1 MASTTRGLNIS
12 GTRQA
17 PPVPRAI
24 DRFFQFSLLGML
36 ASGYFALLGTN
47 FLDLPSAALTLA
59 ALVARGLIVA
69 QVIKFDPPPRAV
81 AALTVAYIGFF
92 PLDYL
97 YLSSSIFTA
106 VIHLILFLAIIKV
119 VTAKTQRDYGYLKII
134 AGLEL
139 LAAATLSFQLN
150 FFLFLI
156 LFLISTIATY
166 ASGEIR
172 NSTIAYAGI
181 AGATGRP
188 RPASVGLR
196 RFSQRLSAFTAY
208 SFLGILT
215 ITGGAFFVLPR
226 TARGAFQRFVPKQ
239 YHLPGFSNEVTLGE
253 IGEIK
258 QSSRPVMHVQSYSGA
273 GLTNVRWRGSVLSD
287 FDGQRWSNPASND
300 IWLKVDRGALPLRS
314 TLGRRGGR
322 NIAYQVELNDI
333 ASDTLFFAGTPESI
347 SINVPMLRFSR
358 GETIRTPPRTITTGL
373 KYGVYSYL
381 DEPNAPLVAPPEPD
395 REAGSIDYLR
405 LPSIDSRIPQL
416 AREMAGEAVSDFDR
430 ARAIEKGLRSR
441 YGYTL
446 ELLKEP
452 VEDPLAY
459 FLFVRQKGHCEYF
472 ASAMAVMLRTM
483 RIPSRV
489 AVGFLS
495 GVYNPMTG
503 WQVVRASDAHS
514 WVEAWIP
521 NQGWVTFDP
530 TPPDPGGSGGGLSG
544 RISLLLDTVDQF
556 WQDWVMG
563 YNLERQVVLATRMGE
578 SSRNMQ
584 LPHFDSLGAW
594 FKQVFGGN
602 WLHSSAA
609 GLIAFFIA
617 AGAVGAAVWMLFGQF
632 LKRWWR
638 AAAGVRRARRGQGE
652 ASDATLLYERMLA
665 QLAKRG
671 IRKPPHV
678 TPQEFA
684 LGLTEPAVS
693 GVVQELTA
701 FYNEFRFGN
710 RPAVAPRMIQLL
722 ERLEQSH

>member
-1 MASTTRGLNIS
+1 MASEPAAL
-12 GTRQA
+12 
-17 PPVPRAI
+17 PVPRAI

-47 FLDLPSAALTLA
+47 FLDLPSAVLTFTALI
-59 ALVARGLIVA
+59 VRGLIVA

-97 YLSSSIFTA
+97 YFSSGVFTA

-139 LAAATLSFQLN
+139 LAAATLSFQLS
-150 FFLFLI
+150 FFLFLV
-156 LFLISTIATY
+156 LFLIATIATY

-172 NSTIAYAGI
+172 NSTIAFAGLTRTPARRPI
-181 AGATGRP
+181 A
-188 RPASVGLR
+188 VGLR
-196 RFSQRLSAFTAY
+196 RFPQRLSAFTAY
-208 SFLGILT
+208 SFLGILV
-215 ITGGAFFVLPR
+215 ITGGAFFILPR
-226 TARGAFQRFVPKQ
+226 TARGAFQRFIPKQ

-258 QSSRPVMHVQSYSGA
+258 QSGKPVMHVRAYSGA
-273 GLTNVRWRGSVLSD
+273 PLSTVRWRGSVLSD
-287 FDGQRWSNPASND
+287 FDGQRWSNPASSD
-300 IWLKVDRGALPLRS
+300 IWLRVDRGVFPLRS
-314 TLGRRGGR
+314 ASGRRGGH

-381 DEPNAPLVAPPEPD
+381 DEPNAPFVAPPEND
-395 REAGSIDYLR
+395 REVESIDYLR
-405 LPSIDSRIPQL
+405 LPSIDPRIPQL

-430 ARAIEKGLRSR
+430 ARALEKGLRSR

-446 ELLKEP
+446 QLLTEP
-452 VEDPLAY
+452 VQDPLAN

-472 ASAMAVMLRTM
+472 ASAMAVMLRTL

-489 AVGFLS
+489 AVGFLG

-530 TPPDPGGSGGGLSG
+530 TPPDPGSAFGGVSGK
-544 RISLLLDTVDQF
+544 ISLVLDAVDQF

-584 LPHFDSLGAW
+584 LPRFDSFGTW

-602 WLHSSAA
+602 WLRSSTA
-609 GLIAFFIA
+609 GFIA
-617 AGAVGAAVWMLFGQF
+617 ILISAGAVLAAVWILFGQF
-632 LKRWWR
+632 FKRWWR
-638 AAAGVRRARRGQGE
+638 AAAGVRRARKGLGE
-652 ASDATLLYERMLA
+652 ASDATLLYERMLT

-684 LGLTEPAVS
+684 EALTEPAVS
-693 GVVQELTA
+693 GVVRELTA

-710 RPAVAPRMIQLL
+710 RPAAAPRMIQLL
-722 ERLEQSH
+722 ERLEQGR